1 MELACTLS
9 IEFTNEYTCANPYD
23 AKYFKPLDYGGNILF
38 GYQFAGGLSGQ
49 LNAQLGMAQIKA
61 ENTLNPNSKVEFKN
75 TGFGISLGY
84 MF

>member
-1 MELACTLS
+1 
-9 IEFTNEYTCANPYD
+9 
-23 AKYFKPLDYGGNILF
+23 
-38 GYQFAGGLSGQ
+38 
-49 LNAQLGMAQIKA
+49 MAQIKA